1 MKSESC
7 TFRALKEYVP
17 ISRNVFKAKTKAK
30 MKNTTFM
37 PDFMITMKI
46 TENYLTSN
54 YLHHLIMKRTLD
66 NS

>member
-46 TENYLTSN
+46 TENYLTQLFASLN
-54 YLHHLIMKRTLD
+54 NEANIR
-66 NS
+66 